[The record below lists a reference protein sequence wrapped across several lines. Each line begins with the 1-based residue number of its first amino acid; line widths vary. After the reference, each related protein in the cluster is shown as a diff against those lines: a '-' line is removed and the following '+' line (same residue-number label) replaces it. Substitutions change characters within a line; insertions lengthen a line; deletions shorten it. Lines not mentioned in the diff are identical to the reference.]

1 MINYLVYI
9 LILIILVFIS
19 VIAVRAINRGIEA
32 KQGLKKNNNHNKY
45 R

>member
-19 VIAVRAINRGIEA
+19 VIAVKAINRGIES
-32 KQGLKKNNNHNKY
+32 KEGLKKNKNHNKY